1 MSCKTLDVTA
11 APFST
16 SVLLEEKVRWPS
28 QQCCVVT
35 NCVFEPNTH
44 PPCNFAVCRLSYG
57 YLLSV
62 RGKRDPDLN
71 LSISMAAFTEFNLLL
86 SLLSWFFSDSLS
98 CCFQFGSQQYDL
110 RTISAYPLLHEYR
123 QGGNMPSGMNVWSLV
138 KTRWLT
144 RSPIRGWN
152 LTCANSEIP
161 FSKFRKKGRWRNE
174 FFQLSNLR
182 FAFWDVSSFLSSFD
196 VGFWEVWFYINAF
209 YKGSKIRSPTWTS

>member
-1 MSCKTLDVTA
+1 VFLNPIRTHRVTSLFA
-11 APFST
+11 GCHMDT
-16 SVLLEEKVRWPS
+16 S
-28 QQCCVVT
+28 
-35 NCVFEPNTH
+35 
-44 PPCNFAVCRLSYG
+44 
-57 YLLSV
+57 
-62 RGKRDPDLN
+62 
-71 LSISMAAFTEFNLLL
+71 
-86 SLLSWFFSDSLS
+86 
-98 CCFQFGSQQYDL
+98 FQFVANEILTWISQFQWLHSQTSTYCNL
-110 RTISAYPLLHEYR
+110 CFHGFSQILSAVASNLAVTTVRFAYHFGLSLLHEYR

-209 YKGSKIRSPTWTS
+209 YKGSKIRSPSWTS